1 MRGLGR
7 LCAWLQGGLFVV
19 RSALS
24 QVLTPAGR
32 AVQLAL
38 ALLPAVLSG
47 CAVPVAHQAAPAP
60 QAAVMAQG
68 DAARITALTG
78 WEVVRLP
85 GKRATAYERDI
96 KEGQRCWMADAE
108 QSASMYRK
116 RLFVPASG
124 LGEIEFSWWV
134 DTLVP
139 GADLS
144 VPGQGDAPA
153 RLVLAFDGDH
163 GQLSMRNRML
173 FELAD
178 TLSGER
184 PPYATLMY
192 VWANQGG
199 PDTVILNPRTDRI
212 RKIVLESGP
221 AHLKQWRHYRR
232 DVAADFRRAFG
243 EEPGPLIGLAMM
255 TDTDNMGTS
264 AQTWY
269 GDVHLGAAGMSSPAA
284 PATKAVTSLR

>member
-1 MRGLGR
+1 MCGLYR
-7 LCAWLQGGLFVV
+7 LCAWLQGGKFVV
-19 RSALS
+19 RSVLS
-24 QVLTPAGR
+24 QVSMPAAR
-32 AVQLAL
+32 AMQQALAL
-38 ALLPAVLSG
+38 ALIPVVLCG
-47 CAVPVAHQAAPAP
+47 CAAPGSRQAVVAEPAKQAEPSRSA
-60 QAAVMAQG
+60 
-68 DAARITALTG
+68 ALTG

-85 GKRATAYERDI
+85 GKRATAYERDV
-96 KEGQRCWMADAE
+96 KEGQRCWMADAD

-116 RLFVPASG
+116 RLFVPAAG

-144 VPGQGDAPA
+144 APGQGDAPA

-163 GQLSMRNRML
+163 GRLSMRNRML

-199 PDTVILNPRTDRI
+199 PDTVILNPRTDRV

-255 TDTDNMGTS
+255 TDTDNMGAS

-269 GDVHLGAAGMSSPAA
+269 GDVHLGAAGMASPAV
-284 PATKAVTSLR
+284 PAAKPATSLR